1 MKRRWRDRCGL
12 RMVADAQ
19 AGGLLLERLARE
31 RVVRYVMI
39 VARKTT
45 M

>member
-19 AGGLLLERLARE
+19 VGGLLLERLARVG
-31 RVVRYVMI
+31 VVRYIMI
-39 VARKTT
+39 VARKKTT
-45 M
+45 